1 MRRGRRS
8 DEPAR
13 GPASRVPRP
22 AASPASRRALRATV
36 RSGKTAGQRAGPGTA
51 PPGRRATT
59 VDVRFEGLPA
69 GSWRPARAAVARWLR
84 RMAAALTPAAVEIS
98 VLLTGD
104 GGIRRL
110 NRIYR
115 RIDRPTD
122 VLSFGVPRAA
132 PRAVPR
138 AARPLGDIVVSL
150 ETCHRQA
157 RTLQVPP
164 ERRLAHL
171 LAHGLLHLLGRE
183 HRTARD
189 LRAMELQAAA
199 LAAGAFCGRPAPRDL
214 R

>member
-1 MRRGRRS
+1 MQGGRRS
-8 DEPAR
+8 
-13 GPASRVPRP
+13 GASRGGPSSRRSPDASVRPGRIARPHAGPETAARRRPRP
-22 AASPASRRALRATV
+22 
-36 RSGKTAGQRAGPGTA
+36 TA
-51 PPGRRATT
+51 
-59 VDVRFEGLPA
+59 VDVRFDGLPA

-84 RMAAALTPAAVEIS
+84 RMAAALTPAAVEVS

-122 VLSFGVPRAA
+122 VLSFGVPCAA
-132 PRAVPR
+132 PRTVPHG
-138 AARPLGDIVVSL
+138 ARPLGDIVVSL
-150 ETCHRQA
+150 ETCRRQA

-183 HRTARD
+183 HRTARA
-189 LRAMELQAAA
+189 LSAMERRAAA
-199 LAAGAFCGRPAPRDL
+199 LAADVFRGPPASRDPR
-214 R
+214 